1 MSVSLCTTKFQME
14 SLGVILRMET
24 PTPWCAGMV
33 VGSVRMCVDFKPFNE
48 RVLREVHPLPK
59 VNETL
64 TQLSGAKVFSKLD
77 TNCRFWQIPLAKSCR
92 LLTAFITPY
101 GRFCFNK
108 LPFGISSA
116 PEHFQRRM
124 SKFHEHGELPQQI
137 QPAHSRG
144 IQTST

>member
-1 MSVSLCTTKFQME
+1 MWLR
-14 SLGVILRMET
+14 VISQEET

-33 VGSVRMCVDFKPFNE
+33 VGSVRMCVDFKPFN
-48 RVLREVHPLPK
+48 VLREVHPLLK

-64 TQLSGAKVFSKLD
+64 AQLSGAKVFSKLD
-77 TNCRFWQIPLAKSCR
+77 TNCRFCQIPLAKSSR
-92 LLTAFITPY
+92 HLTTFTTPY

-124 SKFHEHGELPQQI
+124 SKFHGHGELPQQI